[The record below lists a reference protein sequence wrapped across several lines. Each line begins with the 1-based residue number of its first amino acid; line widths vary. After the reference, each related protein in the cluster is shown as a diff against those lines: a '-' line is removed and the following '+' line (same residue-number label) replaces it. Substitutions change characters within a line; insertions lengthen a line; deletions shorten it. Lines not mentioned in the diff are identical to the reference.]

1 MTRPPF
7 FSFSRQPLRKSKPIK
22 QDVLQHRGLSLIATP
37 IDERDG
43 ESPHFCRHSDA
54 TPIELFFDLFF
65 VANLSSFTATHEIN
79 NVEGLGAY
87 IGFLGVIWFTWLQI
101 TLFDI
106 RFARDSVF
114 ERICKAAQ
122 LAAMVGFASAGTRF
136 TTQIRGE
143 NVWAFQSLSLLLGG
157 SRVLLAVQY
166 AVNICLIHERMRPAA
181 RGLSI
186 IVAALLASSLVY
198 FGMYFAF
205 QEDHGIH
212 SYIWTVWFM
221 LFCFE
226 MWMVMGVS
234 FITPDIGFEDTHL
247 AVRMGLLTL
256 IIIGEGVIA
265 VTRIA
270 NKTVRPGGW
279 TKWSFVHI
287 LGVTT
292 NVYFLW
298 QAYFDVSPRVPLG
311 KISQQAW
318 AQLHFPFHVALILL
332 LEGSQILAL
341 TLDVTLKLTYLTET
355 IQFAC
360 EEPRPEAEVAI
371 RLLRSTIADMEIDYG
386 RGAMKEKAIISDIL
400 EELLTLPLSP
410 TNVTSNGYFLTHDR
424 MDDLVG
430 NVTAALFSSMGI
442 TPSEGR
448 DISQLNNSQLLM
460 MYVEVL
466 GFVYVY
472 FFVVASVA
480 MFLFAAFTLLAHRHQ
495 RKLYVGIGVAVRLVL
510 AALVL
515 GMVSFVQH
523 FALAYS
529 FMTSP
534 AILYAFTVILLT
546 ILLVDR
552 LLDHFEGRSQAK
564 DRSTR
569 ESDAQL
575 MPSGP
580 RVVALESSS
589 YRVAIRCPVNPNNAH
604 SPPVKL
610 PMHVLH
616 PPSTTAIDDRS
627 GELGNRKGNM
637 ASLKAM
643 LRMLVSPDHSKTCL
657 IFKKNPDSIDTEPAS
672 YLSGNREYL
681 SQTKLC
687 DQQSELCAR
696 KMINY
701 DQAWTNHCT
710 GVTEGLS
717 EATVDTSN
725 KLPMADEQTMEPNVC
740 SWSDMLTSFE
750 SGHGLAPEYCTC
762 PANIQT
768 LHRPTQPEKGITGP
782 ENSEQHDELKLDVA
796 IQDSDF
802 RDEVAKSD
810 NYHCGLMHS
819 IPRPSLYMAADPFG
833 SSSETNATSH
843 TIPPSVSRESLPD
856 SFKGGLRKVHRPYGH
871 IEGAMIFHDQSS
883 PGSSV
888 ATTNYPYNPMANTC
902 SGSTPIHWSRDGQ
915 MVPWEMQTLGFELQN
930 NCFSQLRHHGGRV
943 AEIPRNPTLDACHGL
958 PSVDCSQHYSQQPP
972 SVLYPFTPH
981 EYNSTSANDRSA
993 VDDGHCQL
1001 TYTNANLT
1009 YPQHR
1014 HEIMQS
1020 VHLESASDGAL
1031 THQGRKSTRSIS
1043 CHNEVRNAF
1052 LIECKRRGLS
1062 YKDIK
1067 RLGGFEEAESTLRGR
1082 FRTLTKS
1089 KEQRVRKP
1097 QWKDKDIELLCKA
1110 VNACSGPG
1118 KQTSNA
1124 FAPSCR
1130 PRGVGLPP
1138 RVSWKKVAQY
1148 IWTRGG
1154 SYHFGNATCKK
1165 KWCEVHNVKI

>member
-136 TTQIRGE
+136 TTQIRDE

-400 EELLTLPLSP
+400 EELLTLPLCP

-1154 SYHFGNATCKK
+1154 GVLDTKS
-1165 KWCEVHNVKI
+1165 

>member
-22 QDVLQHRGLSLIATP
+22 QDVLGLSLIATP

-400 EELLTLPLSP
+400 EELLTLPLCP

-1154 SYHFGNATCKK
+1154 GVLDTKS
-1165 KWCEVHNVKI
+1165 

>member
-22 QDVLQHRGLSLIATP
+22 QDVLGLSLIATP

-136 TTQIRGE
+136 TTQIRDE

-400 EELLTLPLSP
+400 EELLTLPLCP

-1154 SYHFGNATCKK
+1154 GVLDTKS
-1165 KWCEVHNVKI
+1165 

>member
-400 EELLTLPLSP
+400 EELLTLPLCP

-569 ESDAQL
+569 ESDVQL

>member
-136 TTQIRGE
+136 TTQIRDE

-400 EELLTLPLSP
+400 EELLTLPLCP

>member
-400 EELLTLPLSP
+400 EELLTLPLCP

>member
-1 MTRPPF
+1 
-7 FSFSRQPLRKSKPIK
+7 
-22 QDVLQHRGLSLIATP
+22 
-37 IDERDG
+37 
-43 ESPHFCRHSDA
+43 
-54 TPIELFFDLFF
+54 
-65 VANLSSFTATHEIN
+65 
-79 NVEGLGAY
+79 
-87 IGFLGVIWFTWLQI
+87 
-101 TLFDI
+101 
-106 RFARDSVF
+106 
-114 ERICKAAQ
+114 
-122 LAAMVGFASAGTRF
+122 
-136 TTQIRGE
+136 
-143 NVWAFQSLSLLLGG
+143 
-157 SRVLLAVQY
+157 
-166 AVNICLIHERMRPAA
+166 
-181 RGLSI
+181 
-186 IVAALLASSLVY
+186 
-198 FGMYFAF
+198 
-205 QEDHGIH
+205 
-212 SYIWTVWFM
+212 
-221 LFCFE
+221 
-226 MWMVMGVS
+226 
-234 FITPDIGFEDTHL
+234 
-247 AVRMGLLTL
+247 
-256 IIIGEGVIA
+256 
-265 VTRIA
+265 
-270 NKTVRPGGW
+270 
-279 TKWSFVHI
+279 
-287 LGVTT
+287 
-292 NVYFLW
+292 
-298 QAYFDVSPRVPLG
+298 
-311 KISQQAW
+311 
-318 AQLHFPFHVALILL
+318 
-332 LEGSQILAL
+332 
-341 TLDVTLKLTYLTET
+341 
-355 IQFAC
+355 
-360 EEPRPEAEVAI
+360 
-371 RLLRSTIADMEIDYG
+371 
-386 RGAMKEKAIISDIL
+386 
-400 EELLTLPLSP
+400 
-410 TNVTSNGYFLTHDR
+410 
-424 MDDLVG
+424 
-430 NVTAALFSSMGI
+430 
-442 TPSEGR
+442 
-448 DISQLNNSQLLM
+448 
-460 MYVEVL
+460 
-466 GFVYVY
+466 
-472 FFVVASVA
+472 
-480 MFLFAAFTLLAHRHQ
+480 
-495 RKLYVGIGVAVRLVL
+495 
-510 AALVL
+510 
-515 GMVSFVQH
+515 
-523 FALAYS
+523 
-529 FMTSP
+529 
-534 AILYAFTVILLT
+534 
-546 ILLVDR
+546 
-552 LLDHFEGRSQAK
+552 
-564 DRSTR
+564 
-569 ESDAQL
+569 
-575 MPSGP
+575 
-580 RVVALESSS
+580 
-589 YRVAIRCPVNPNNAH
+589 
-604 SPPVKL
+604 
-610 PMHVLH
+610 
-616 PPSTTAIDDRS
+616 
-627 GELGNRKGNM
+627 M

-643 LRMLVSPDHSKTCL
+643 LRVLVSPDHSKTCL
-657 IFKKNPDSIDTEPAS
+657 IFKKNPDSIDTYPAS

-768 LHRPTQPEKGITGP
+768 LHRPTQPEKDITGP

-902 SGSTPIHWSRDGQ
+902 SGSTPIHWPRDGQ
-915 MVPWEMQTLGFELQN
+915 MMPWEMQTLGFELQN

-972 SVLYPFTPH
+972 SVLYPFTPQ

-1009 YPQHR
+1009 NPQHR

-1020 VHLESASDGAL
+1020 VHSESASDGAL

-1154 SYHFGNATCKK
+1154 GVLDTKS
-1165 KWCEVHNVKI
+1165 

>member
-400 EELLTLPLSP
+400 EELLTLPLCP

-1154 SYHFGNATCKK
+1154 GVLDTKS
-1165 KWCEVHNVKI
+1165 